1 MANFDDLSLYEQT
14 QKVQALKQHFTSI
27 GRPNISMD
35 DVLALSKAGYDS
47 GSSDLQMFQAG
58 LVDIQTL
65 VNAKQSKS
73 TEPKPT
79 SLEGSLTQA
88 CQQLAEQNRR
98 DEYKKQLAL
107 HDYNNPPTP
116 AEPEPNYPN
125 YY

>member
-1 MANFDDLSLYEQT
+1 MSKFDDLSLYEQT

-35 DVLALSKAGYDS
+35 DVLELSRAGYDA
-47 GSSDLQMFQAG
+47 GSSDLQIFQAG

-65 VNAKQSKS
+65 IDAKQSKNLES
-73 TEPKPT
+73 KTP

-88 CQQLAEQNRR
+88 CQQLAEQNRQKA
-98 DEYKKQLAL
+98 YQQQQAL
-107 HDYNNPPTP
+107 YEYNNPPAP
-116 AEPEPNYPN
+116 AEPIYTFDN